1 MFLSSFLPAQQLSPK
16 RLFTGKL
23 KFSCILTLLLTVLLP
38 FLANAEGFKFKVKNT
53 TKNVVTV
60 FYKINKRS
68 GDFKLK
74 SLVKLGP
81 GEEKIKEV
89 SISKG
94 DTISFYGQDAEDQT
108 SVIIK
113 RDFVMLSKQKDMVF
127 DIPIVI
133 PVKESSNFES
143 MESLSLQLEHNKVL
157 NFLMKMDSSSMNNL
171 SLLENNFQN
180 VYPLG
185 TFIFVDTKTNR
196 LLLPPLE
203 PSFWNNT
210 ENYFT
215 IQDSVYALVNNNRQ
229 LQGGVQV
236 SFIAKLFDSL
246 KVDNA
251 EELAFKGKLSLLRW
265 KPSATATIYQIL
277 NDKAFE
283 SFLQNCYDQIDN
295 PDLQY
300 QHYRLYFLSSYER
313 VDDLEISGK
322 QFYTYGNEA
331 DAGLSVGDPNF
342 TLFSTNLGTL
352 YTKNKTLSNYYSVQN
367 SVLRTKAYDFTS
379 LLFNGF
385 KNNIKEKL
393 IDDAYHTQKRLAANI
408 LGEYMGLVDY
418 NPDPVKL
425 NLVKLDPKDTTAA
438 LTPVITTVSNLSPYQ
453 NEVPDTAKSAAAV
466 TSNDKIDGF
475 NNKVRIFNSHLKSIN
490 LLIKQLNQTNGDI
503 IKMSESGN
511 SNQYKYNAKNSAG
524 LMNEIVV
531 SNKIIQKE

>member
-1 MFLSSFLPAQQLSPK
+1 MSLSFTAPVTPSSKHF
-16 RLFTGKL
+16 FTGFFKP
-23 KFSCILTLLLTVLLP
+23 TLLGVIAFIICCMP
-38 FLANAEGFKFKVKNT
+38 FFARADGFKFKVKNT

-60 FYKINKRS
+60 FYKVNKKS

-74 SLVKLGP
+74 TLVKLAP

-89 SISKG
+89 SVSKS
-94 DTISFYGQDAEDQT
+94 DTVSFYGQDAEDQT

-113 RDFVMLSKQKDMVF
+113 RDYTTLNKQKDEVF
-127 DIPIVI
+127 YIPIII

-171 SLLENNFQN
+171 SLLEDNFQN

-215 IQDSVYALVNNNRQ
+215 IQDSVYALVDNSHQ
-229 LQGGVQV
+229 MHAGAQV

-251 EELAFKGKLSLLRW
+251 EELEFKGKLSLLRW
-265 KPSATATIYQIL
+265 KPSANATIYQIL

-295 PDLQY
+295 PDSQY

-313 VDDLEISGK
+313 VDDLEIYGK
-322 QFYTYGNEA
+322 QFYTFGNDAE
-331 DAGLSVGDPNF
+331 AGLQAGNADFS
-342 TLFSTNLGTL
+342 LFSTSLGTL

-385 KNNIKEKL
+385 KNSIKEKL
-393 IDDAYHTQKRLAANI
+393 IEDAYHTQKRLAANI

-453 NEVPDTAKSAAAV
+453 SQSLDTAKTATAIAA
-466 TSNDKIDGF
+466 NNKIDGF

-490 LLIKQLNQTNGDI
+490 LLIKQLNQTNADI
-503 IKMSESGN
+503 IKMSESG
-511 SNQYKYNAKNSAG
+511 SSTQYKYNAKNSQG

-531 SNKIIQKE
+531 SNKIIRKE